1 MEYSTVDL
9 GTRTRGCKISVHAR
23 PKTKV
28 LKDGKLLHIL
38 PKINPRSAKRPPIPY
53 SRTVP
58 SDAEVKNRDS
68 SAKWSV
74 ETGMGWKTE
83 APLKAMI
90 TLQIIVV
97 VYVRLLRGR
106 EHHQPMHTV
115 VIFRRLDNSM
125 L

>member
-9 GTRTRGCKISVHAR
+9 GTRTRGCKINLHAR

-28 LKDGKLLHIL
+28 LKDGKLLHML
-38 PKINPRSAKRPPIPY
+38 PKINPRSPNRPPIPY
-53 SRTVP
+53 CRIVP
-58 SDAEVKNRDS
+58 SEAEVKNRDG

-74 ETGMGWKTE
+74 ETDMGWKTE

-90 TLQIIVV
+90 TLQIIVDISA
-97 VYVRLLRGR
+97 RLLRGR
-106 EHHQPMHTV
+106 EHHPPMHTV